1 MGVLEQIMQMRN
13 QGMGN
18 EEIAASLREQN
29 ISPKTIIDAF
39 NQAEIKNAVSDASG
53 EARPYET
60 GEKSEYPDQ
69 IPMSPSPN
77 QPYPT
82 QNTPE
87 MQAQV
92 PQPEPEVYAPQPAQQ
107 EQYYTPEAY
116 SQAYGNYEDGGSMGM
131 NTDTIIEVSEQ
142 VFSEKISGIRKELD
156 DLKEFKTLSQ
166 TRLDSALE
174 RLKRIEKVMDQ
185 LQISILKKIGS
196 YGENLESIKK
206 EMSMMQ
212 DSFGKMVGP
221 ISQRKLKKSKH
232 KPKSS
237 KTSYKRKTSKKK

>member
-1 MGVLEQIMQMRN
+1 MGVLEQIMQMKN

-29 ISPKTIIDAF
+29 ISPKAITDAL
-39 NQAEIKNAVSDASG
+39 NQAEIKNAVSDVSG
-53 EARPYET
+53 EAEPYET
-60 GEKSEYPDQ
+60 SETPEYPDQ
-69 IPMSPSPN
+69 MPPSP
-77 QPYPT
+77 QPYPA
-82 QNTPE
+82 QNIQE
-87 MQAQV
+87 MQTQAQA
-92 PQPEPEVYAPQPAQQ
+92 PEPEVYAPQTPQQ

-116 SQAYGNYEDGGSMGM
+116 PQAYGDYGYDMGT

-142 VFSEKISGIRKELD
+142 VFSEKIGEIKKQLD
-156 DLKEFKTLSQ
+156 DMKEFKTLAQ

-221 ISQRKLKKSKH
+221 VTERNLKKPKH
-232 KPKSS
+232 KFS
-237 KTSYKRKTSKKK
+237 KTSKTKKISKKK

>member
-18 EEIAASLREQN
+18 EEIATNLREQGV
-29 ISPKTIIDAF
+29 SPKAITDSL
-39 NQAEIKNAVSDASG
+39 NQEEIKNAVSDASG
-53 EARPYET
+53 PIPYE
-60 GEKSEYPDQ
+60 SEGGYPDK
-69 IPMSPSPN
+69 IPMAPSP
-77 QPYPT
+77 QPYPEENIQDMQT
-82 QNTPE
+82 QGYD
-87 MQAQV
+87 QQ
-92 PQPEPEVYAPQPAQQ
+92 PEVYEPQTSQTP
-107 EQYYTPEAY
+107 EQYYQGSP
-116 SQAYGNYEDGGSMGM
+116 QAYGGYESGDSMGM
-131 NTDTIIEVSEQ
+131 NTDTIIEISEQ
-142 VFSEKISGIRKELD
+142 VFSEKISDLKKQLD

-166 TRLDSALE
+166 TKLDNSLE

-221 ISQRKLKKSKH
+221 ITQRKLK
-232 KPKSS
+232 S
-237 KTSYKRKTSKKK
+237 KTKTSHKRKTSKKK